1 MEVGTYL
8 LRKLMLKET
17 WSSSSGE
24 ENWASNAAKI
34 STLSQPIYG
43 GPSALEETR
52 MISCNEDDLR
62 NTHLQ

>member
-34 STLSQPIYG
+34 STLSQPILWRSERVG
-43 GPSALEETR
+43 RNAH
-52 MISCNEDDLR
+52 DLM
-62 NTHLQ
+62 Q